1 LYCSDDDDARA
12 RSCRPVKADLVV
24 FCERGQKTRA
34 RTREIATTSNTV
46 LDGEAEENR
55 SADAQDLGLVDNNKA

>member
-1 LYCSDDDDARA
+1 
-12 RSCRPVKADLVV
+12 VV
-24 FCERGQKTRA
+24 CERGQKTRA
-34 RTREIATTSNTV
+34 RTREVATSNTV